1 MFLNSQILTSH
12 PKSSRLLDSTPM
24 FQQFP
29 CRSPSTTRR
38 PILHR
43 RPHLNLDGSL
53 LLTVHWRSPSPTSN
67 TEMDFNQINKDNNR
81 IILPITGTTAN
92 TPPFYSSAMAH
103 PNFYSNV
110 EFRDLINRAKTKLTQ
125 AIRHIRYL
133 VRENG
138 SSEC

>member
-1 MFLNSQILTSH
+1 MLHKYFVLFLNSQIITSH

-53 LLTVHWRSPSPTSN
+53 LPTVHWRSPSPTSN
-67 TEMDFNQINKDNNR
+67 TEMDFNQINISNDNNR
-81 IILPITGTTAN
+81 TILPITGTTGN

-103 PNFYSNV
+103 PNFYPNI
-110 EFRDLINRAKTKLTQ
+110 EFHDLINRAKTKLTQ
-125 AIRHIRYL
+125 AIRHSPY
-133 VRENG
+133 
-138 SSEC
+138 